1 MTNLQEF
8 FQERIVQ
15 HEPCPSVGFLT
26 ELRQCLIEIHN
37 AVFALDFL
45 LKNRPDINK
54 DAFIFGN
61 DLYELRK
68 HLNILWSEFVLIANQ
83 LSDFSRAVCFISL
96 EEQANSGELTARFD
110 LNDIVEYIN
119 YVPRID
125 PTFCE
130 VVLIL
135 DRAETIIELCNS
147 YWEPYIHTN
156 TYNEFLQSV
165 GAMIGFSTT
174 LLRRSLNNL
183 AIYRKAILLRDL
195 LLAIFDLPNPTTEMD
210 LGFVAQPGVFQ
221 GIESNY
227 ELMLSLVSSLMT
239 MNDDEIIGLHKLF
252 YESVQDDV
260 ASSSSTSVLC
270 GLLILLWGLKT
281 GVQKG
286 IYSKSIIKYFLE
298 VCKEHL
304 SAETYKVLVEHSK
317 LEDIKALPEPIDIK
331 RHVNNLYFDL
341 VENLGDSMPDAVK
354 DLAATVKSIKSIPI
368 KRVRSRSKQSRSSKG
383 KK

>member
-15 HEPCPSVGFLT
+15 QEPCSSVGLLT
-26 ELRQCLIEIHN
+26 ELRRCLVEIHH

-45 LKNRPDINK
+45 LKNKQDINK

-61 DLYELRK
+61 DLYELRRY
-68 HLNILWSEFVLIANQ
+68 LNTLWSEFVMIANQ
-83 LSDFSRAVCFISL
+83 LSDFSRAICFISL
-96 EEQANSGELTARFD
+96 EERADSGELTARFD

-119 YVPRID
+119 YVSKVD
-125 PTFCE
+125 PTLCE

-135 DRAETIIELCNS
+135 DRSETILELCNS

-156 TYNEFLQSV
+156 TYTEFLQSA
-165 GAMIGFSTT
+165 GAMIGLCTI

-183 AIYRKAILLRDL
+183 AIYRRAILLRDL
-195 LLAIFDLPNPTTEMD
+195 LLAIFDLPNPTD
-210 LGFVAQPGVFQ
+210 VFQ
-221 GIESNY
+221 GIESKHT
-227 ELMLSLVSSLMT
+227 LMLSLVSSLMT

-286 IYSKSIIKYFLE
+286 IYSKSIIKDFLE

-304 SAETYKVLVEHSK
+304 SAETYKILVEHSK
-317 LEDIKALPEPIDIK
+317 LEGIEASLKPIDIK

-341 VENLGDSMPDAVK
+341 VENPSDSMPNAIK

-368 KRVRSRSKQSRSSKG
+368 KRVKSRSKQSRSSKR

>member
-8 FQERIVQ
+8 FQERVVQ
-15 HEPCPSVGFLT
+15 QEPCSSVVFLT
-26 ELRQCLIEIHN
+26 ELRRCLTEIHH
-37 AVFALDFL
+37 AVFALGFL
-45 LKNRPDINK
+45 FK
-54 DAFIFGN
+54 DKPNIFIFGS
-61 DLYELRK
+61 DFFELRK
-68 HLNILWSEFVLIANQ
+68 HLNALWSEFVLIANR
-83 LSDFSRAVCFISL
+83 LSDFSRAICFISL
-96 EEQANSGELTARFD
+96 EEQAASGELTSYFD

-119 YVPRID
+119 CVPKVD
-125 PTFCE
+125 PTLCE
-130 VVLIL
+130 VVLIM
-135 DRAETIIELCNS
+135 DRSETIVELCNY
-147 YWEPYIHTN
+147 YWESYIHMD
-156 TYNEFLQSV
+156 TYNEFLQSA
-165 GAMIGFSTT
+165 GAMIGLCTI
-174 LLRRSLNNL
+174 LLRRSPNDL

-195 LLAIFDLPNPTTEMD
+195 LLAIFDLPDPT
-210 LGFVAQPGVFQ
+210 GVFR
-221 GIESNY
+221 GIESRY

-239 MNDDEIIGLHKLF
+239 AEDTEIVSLHKLF

-260 ASSSSTSVLC
+260 VSSSSTSVLC
-270 GLLILLWGLKT
+270 GLLILLRGLKT